1 MPRRGCAQDD
11 VELAARAAE
20 EAAVGGARGV
30 GGKHRPQRACEALA
44 RQVDS
49 TVRFGVAPE
58 NLSLAAGGNRT
69 CYASDDYS
77 SGTLH
82 TARRR
87 SLAAMPL
94 TAKLVV
100 DSCEPLAVLLRA
112 HMLP

>member
-1 MPRRGCAQDD
+1 
-11 VELAARAAE
+11 V
-20 EAAVGGARGV
+20 RGV
-30 GGKHRPQRACEALA
+30 GGKHRPQRAGEALA

-69 CYASDDYS
+69 CYASEDYS

-87 SLAAMPL
+87 SFAAMPL
-94 TAKLVV
+94 IEQLGTY
-100 DSCEPLAVLLRA
+100 SCGLLAVALRA
-112 HMLP
+112 HVLP

>member
-1 MPRRGCAQDD
+1 MTSSWRRARQRRRPW
-11 VELAARAAE
+11 AARAAW
-20 EAAVGGARGV
+20 AAST
-30 GGKHRPQRACEALA
+30 RPQRACEALA

-87 SLAAMPL
+87 SLAA